1 MIRTVRTNSENV
13 DFIQLVARLDNLLA
27 DLDGRDH
34 DFYDEFNRLD
44 KIKHVVLAYDGDI
57 AVSCGAIKEFDS
69 ETMEVK
75 RMFTSE
81 SQRGKG
87 TATQVLAELENWAR
101 ELGYSKCV
109 LETGK
114 RLSDAV
120 RLYQKNAYR
129 QIPNYRQYI
138 HVENSIC
145 FEKILN
151 E

>member
-1 MIRTVRTNSENV
+1 MIRLVRTSSENR

-27 DLDGRDH
+27 DLDGREH

-44 KIKHVVLAYDGDI
+44 KIKHVVLAYDGDT

-69 ETMEVK
+69 ETTEVK
-75 RMFTSE
+75 RMFTTE
-81 SQRGKG
+81 SQRGRG
-87 TATQVLAELENWAR
+87 IATQILTELENWTR

-120 RLYQKNAYR
+120 MLYKKNAYR

-138 HVENSIC
+138 HVENSMC
-145 FEKILN
+145 FEKILT